1 MVGSEGAGLRAGRER
16 CGRRATAARLLLE
29 KAEIFVDVFLD
40 TFDAVLLVVLPLGFL
55 GGFDLLPLTL
65 GLFSLT
71 LDY

>member
-1 MVGSEGAGLRAGRER
+1 MVGSEGAGLRRGGER
-16 CGRRATAARLLLE
+16 CGAVRRWRLLLE
-29 KAEIFVDVFLD
+29 KAEILVDVFLD

-55 GGFDLLPLTL
+55 GGFHLLPLTL